1 MLFSLHLSFPG
12 AFLAPSPPAQVRR
25 LATSKPPTC
34 PKAGSSAPSS
44 SQSQVRGLVR
54 TQAGSSYGPSSRPG
68 GGGGGGGSGG
78 QGKHR
83 RPGGKQ
89 EAAAPAQAVD
99 ERGWWE
105 KPEERSMQAYAVQ
118 PLDPW
123 QEERLER
130 AYAADGRRKMKVCAW
145 RACNAPCMRSAQG
158 QHTARLLA
166 YLMLLYTLPGA
177 LDAPCAHVSVPPP
190 LKFIPHAVVRQGDP
204 CTLLLSIHS
213 CSGPDNHLVSPCRL
227 LHQSSVPPADHPFI
241 RECQTIHNSP
251 FIHHSLHSR
260 AQVQALAEELGVDR
274 VRVLGWAK
282 EFAQKPAG

>member
-1 MLFSLHLSFPG
+1 
-12 AFLAPSPPAQVRR
+12 
-25 LATSKPPTC
+25 
-34 PKAGSSAPSS
+34 
-44 SQSQVRGLVR
+44 
-54 TQAGSSYGPSSRPG
+54 
-68 GGGGGGGSGG
+68 
-78 QGKHR
+78 
-83 RPGGKQ
+83 
-89 EAAAPAQAVD
+89 
-99 ERGWWE
+99 
-105 KPEERSMQAYAVQ
+105 MQAYAVQ

-227 LHQSSVPPADHPFI
+227 LHQSSVPPCRPSI
-241 RECQTIHNSP
+241 
-251 FIHHSLHSR
+251 HSR
-260 AQVQALAEELGVDR
+260 EPNHSQPSSNHTRRSKPWRRSLVSIGSGSSVGPRSLRRGPPGERMVTWALAKH
-274 VRVLGWAK
+274 W
-282 EFAQKPAG
+282 